1 MNRLLLISTIIVL
14 LLSYITLQAQKA
26 NLDSLN
32 RVVNENHLA
41 GLELIKRG
49 NKTEGIK
56 KFYTAVDAFR
66 EIDYELAEER
76 DSVKNVISGWLKD
89 KPESPFYSYLMGNII
104 YLTKRD
110 SAGLALAK
118 EYYNKSISLEPNF
131 IHPYRGLAGIAQL
144 ENDSESA
151 INYYKKAIEVDSTS
165 YSTYL
170 RLAPLLK
177 NAGKTEE
184 AIKLFE
190 KIIAKDSS
198 SYNKV
203 WAYVNLA
210 NSKKTFDEK
219 NDLYTFALK
228 VAREQIDTVIVYQAA
243 LRTYYTLSADSYYV
257 FSNKFLNSTAGKIR
271 QLRTQELRAYFNK
284 LTKNHTERILSFA
297 NTYINENNPPFL
309 MMLGSHFS
317 RKEKDYVNSLR
328 FLERAYAIT
337 DSESVYETILFGK
350 KDYSQLKKIAEGF
363 KYGQISTEL
372 GFSHL
377 ALKNYSIAEKYL
389 KDALPYAE
397 EQRTPD
403 AFYLMSKVKKEQKN
417 IDEAIKLLVKG
428 LSIKDKPEERKNLEE
443 MIVNNNLKSNA
454 DQLIKEA
461 KMADQLVKEV
471 RTQNA
476 VVAIDFMLST
486 LDGKKFKL
494 SEQKGKVVVLDFWAT
509 WCGPCVAELPHLVKL
524 QEKYSNNP
532 SVVFQGI
539 DTDETPQVIKDF
551 MKKNGYS
558 FNVLT
563 AVGTTVSKDYGVTAI
578 PTMFIIDKQGRIQF
592 KHIGF
597 DSKENIVESLSKEID
612 ELLSVN

>member
-1 MNRLLLISTIIVL
+1 MNRLLPILTIIVL
-14 LLSYITLQAQKA
+14 LLGHLTLQAQKV

-41 GLELIKRG
+41 GLELIKKG
-49 NKTEGIK
+49 NKTEGLK
-56 KFYTAVDAFR
+56 KFYAALDAFR

-89 KPESPFYSYLMGNII
+89 KPESPFYNYLMGNII

-110 SAGLALAK
+110 SAGLALAN

-131 IHPYRGLAGIAQL
+131 MLPFRGLAGIAQL
-144 ENDSESA
+144 QNDNESA
-151 INYYKKAIEVDSTS
+151 INYYKKAIEIDSTS

-170 RLAPLLK
+170 RLASLLMK
-177 NAGKTEE
+177 VGKTEE
-184 AIKLFE
+184 ANMLFE

-203 WAYVNLA
+203 WAYVNVA
-210 NSKKTFDEK
+210 KSKNTFDEK
-219 NDLYTFALK
+219 NNIYISALN
-228 VAREQIDTVIVYQAA
+228 VAKERIDTIIVYQEA
-243 LRTYYTLSADSYYV
+243 LDSYRKLSADSYYV
-257 FSNKFLNSTAGKIR
+257 FVNRFLESKAGKIR
-271 QLRTQELRAYFNK
+271 QLRTQELRTYFNK
-284 LTKNHTERILSFA
+284 LLKNHPQRFLSFA
-297 NTYINENNPPFL
+297 TAFSNENNPPFL

-317 RKEKDYVNSLR
+317 RKEKDYVNSVK
-328 FLERAYAIT
+328 FLEKAYAIT

-350 KDYSQLKKIAEGF
+350 KDYNELKKIANGL

-372 GFSHL
+372 GYSHL
-377 ALKNYSIAEKYL
+377 ALKNYEVAEKYL

-403 AFYLMSKVKKEQKN
+403 AFYLMSKVKKEQNKV
-417 IDEAIKLLVKG
+417 DDAIKFLVKG
-428 LSIKDKPEERKNLEE
+428 LSIKDNPEERQNLEE
-443 MIVNNNLKSNA
+443 MIVNNNLKTNA

-461 KMADQLVKEV
+461 KMADQLVTEV
-471 RTQNA
+471 RIKNSIPA
-476 VVAIDFMLST
+476 ADFSLTS
-486 LDGKKFKL
+486 LEGKKFKL

-509 WCGPCVAELPHLVKL
+509 WCGPCVAELPQLVKL
-524 QEKYSNNP
+524 QAKYSNNP
-532 SVVFQGI
+532 SVVFQAL
-539 DTDETPQVIKDF
+539 DADETPQVVKEF

-563 AVGTTVSKDYGVTAI
+563 AVATSVAKDYGVTAI

-612 ELLSVN
+612 ELLNLN